1 MILKHLCKAGNG
13 SIPTSHYSWDDPPE
27 TSTFGL
33 IPKCFG
39 RCRDSSSQGSSSDS
53 DGEEEKIARYF
64 SVIDCQSFI
73 FAYLNIERINLGIHN
88 N

>member
-13 SIPTSHYSWDDPPE
+13 SIPTSHHHVDDPPE
-27 TSTFGL
+27 TSAFEL

-39 RCRDSSSQGSSSDS
+39 RCRETSSSSASSDS

-64 SVIDCQSFI
+64 LYKFFTAFI
-73 FAYLNIERINLGIHN
+73 CYTIKS
-88 N
+88 

>member
-1 MILKHLCKAGNG
+1 MVFNNIFQASMILKHLCKAGNG

-64 SVIDCQSFI
+64 SGRKGKV
-73 FAYLNIERINLGIHN
+73 
-88 N
+88 

>member
-64 SVIDCQSFI
+64 SGRKGKGRGCALHRS
-73 FAYLNIERINLGIHN
+73 NLPPIIYFR
-88 N
+88 